1 MRKSRLAE
9 PPGSNQPCAWCP
21 GAFPGCFPV
30 LPPNPYTSS
39 FQTMSCEKSAPEIIQ
54 INHDGELLAIII
66 PVGYRADGI
75 QFFTPGSF
83 SQQLGYMRHPA
94 GHEILPHDHN
104 PVPRTVEWTQEVLL
118 VRSGK
123 IRLDIYA
130 PGSRAYLESRVLLPG
145 DVVLLAHGGHGFTML
160 EPSEMIEVKQGPYAG
175 EQDKERFA
183 PAAVES
189 IRIIIG

>member
-1 MRKSRLAE
+1 MSRKNS
-9 PPGSNQPCAWCP
+9 
-21 GAFPGCFPV
+21 V
-30 LPPNPYTSS
+30 TD
-39 FQTMSCEKSAPEIIQ
+39 IITIRHEQ
-54 INHDGELLAIII
+54 EMLAIII
-66 PVGYRADGI
+66 PAGYRSEGI

-104 PVPRTVEWTQEVLL
+104 PVPRTVEWTQEVIL

-123 IRLDIYA
+123 VRLDIYA

-189 IRIIIG
+189 IRIITG